1 MKRVFLTKSKKA
13 RKCDKKRFHNE
24 GHAKEALLAAK
35 FSRERAKS
43 SELES
48 SRHEIRYYLCN
59 LCNGYHLT
67 SQELFENEIVVKES

>member
-1 MKRVFLTKSKKA
+1 MKRVCLSRSKKT

-24 GHAKEALLAAK
+24 GHAKEALLAAR

-43 SELES
+43 TESES

-59 LCNGYHLT
+59 LCNGFHLT
-67 SQELFENEIVVKES
+67 SQELIDKESKC